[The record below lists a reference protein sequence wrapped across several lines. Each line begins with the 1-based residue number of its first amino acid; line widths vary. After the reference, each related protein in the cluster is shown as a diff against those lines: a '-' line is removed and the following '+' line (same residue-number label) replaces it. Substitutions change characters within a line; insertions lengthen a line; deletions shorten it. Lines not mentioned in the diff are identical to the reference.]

1 MAEVKLDHNPFFGE
15 KGLFISSIT
24 LVTLFCVPYLIFGKD
39 STVTINDSLD
49 SIFVWYKVIL
59 DTKTVFAPN
68 NSIIPPFMNGI
79 TRASFP
85 SEFNFTMLWFWIFGP
100 VNAYIFERFLLSYV
114 AFLGMLLLLRNYIIK
129 DERFKLIQ
137 YGVAVSFALLPH
149 WPFGGM
155 CVPGLPLVMFSF
167 MNLLNERKNL
177 SNWIII
183 AVYTFYSSLV
193 TSGLFLIGLLMLIVI
208 AYLLKHKKIPVLFCL
223 GIFMLVVFYLISH
236 YRLFLLYFS
245 KPRYISHRVEFVR
258 ETIDFSTSFKNI
270 IHGLCS
276 NNQVVLGTI
285 LLYFIYAF
293 KRNEI
298 SGLFI
303 KVFSFIFVSLVLVS
317 LLDSIYLFKFT
328 TFLFKVIPV
337 NLERISWLY
346 PLLWM
351 IIFAISLSYFTLR
364 FKYGKQLV
372 IGIFAIQF
380 LANISKHEILVTSV
394 SIKSTYPKIE
404 IDPSFRSFF
413 AENQFSE
420 IAKHIGKEKQN
431 YRVLSLGMHPSIAQ
445 YNGFYTLDGYA
456 SIYKLEYKD
465 KFRKIIKEE
474 IKKNPAVDDYFEKWG
489 SRVYLLTSEN
499 IGYMNQKNNNIVL
512 PRLDFNYNAIK
523 QLNGQYIFSAVKL
536 NEQENPLVH
545 LEKKFTNSESAWDI
559 YLYKIL

>member
-1 MAEVKLDHNPFFGE
+1 MAKDKLEYKSVFGE
-15 KGLFISSIT
+15 KGLFISGIT
-24 LVTLFCVPYLIFGKD
+24 LVTLFCLPYLIFGKD
-39 STVTINDSLD
+39 STVTINDNLD
-49 SIFVWYKVIL
+49 SIFVWYKIIL

-68 NSIIPPFMNGI
+68 NSIVPPFMNGI

-85 SEFNFTMLWFWIFGP
+85 SEFNFTMLWYWIFGP

-114 AFLGMLLLLRNYIIK
+114 AFYGMLLLLRNYIIK
-129 DERFKLIQ
+129 GEQFKLIQ
-137 YGVAVSFALLPH
+137 YGVAVSFAMLPH

-167 MNLLNERKNL
+167 MNLLNGRKNVH
-177 SNWIII
+177 NWIII

-193 TSGLFLIGLLMLIVI
+193 TSGIFLIGLLILIGI
-208 AYLLKHKKIPVLFCL
+208 AYLIKHKKIPLLFCV
-223 GIFMLVVFYLISH
+223 GIFMLVLFYLISH
-236 YRLFLLYFS
+236 YRLFLIYFS
-245 KPRYISHRVEFVR
+245 TPKYISHRVEFIR

-270 IHGLCS
+270 IHGLYS
-276 NNQVVLGTI
+276 NNQVVLGLI

-303 KVFSFIFVSLVLVS
+303 KVFSFIFVSLVFVS
-317 LLDSIYLFKFT
+317 VLDSVYLFKFT
-328 TFLFKVIPV
+328 SVLFKFIPV

-351 IIFAISLSYFTLR
+351 IIFAISLSYFNLR
-364 FKYGKQLV
+364 FKYGKQFVL
-372 IGIFAIQF
+372 GIFVIQI
-380 LANISKHEILVTSV
+380 LLNISKHEILVTSV
-394 SIKSTYPKIE
+394 SIKSGYPKIE
-404 IDPSFRSFF
+404 IDPSFKTFF
-413 AENQFSE
+413 AEKQFLE
-420 IAKHIGKEKQN
+420 IAKHIGKEKQD

-456 SIYKLEYKD
+456 SIYELGYKD

-474 IKKNPAVDDYFEKWG
+474 IKKNPEIDDYFEKWG

-499 IGYMNQKNNNIVL
+499 IGYMNQKNNNIIL
-512 PRLDFNYNAIK
+512 PRLDYNYTAIK
-523 QLNGQYIFSAVKL
+523 QLNGQYIISAVKL
-536 NEQENPLVH
+536 NEVENSSLK
-545 LEKKFTNSESAWDI
+545 LEKKFINNESAWDI